1 MAKPKLHVV
10 ICSTRPGRIG
20 PTIANWIFDVAQA
33 QGHFESELTDL
44 IEFNLPLFD
53 EPHHPMR
60 RQYQHEHTKSWSKH
74 VNRADAF
81 IFVTPEY
88 NYGPPPS
95 LLNALD
101 YLYFEWN
108 YKPAGFVSYGGVS
121 AGMRSSAR
129 AAMTA
134 TTLKMMPIPETV
146 GLPNVMAQLKDG
158 RFDANELNAK
168 GAGAMLTELAKWE
181 EALRGLRTQHR
192 ATVLAGG

>member
-95 LLNALD
+95 A
-101 YLYFEWN
+101 
-108 YKPAGFVSYGGVS
+108 
-121 AGMRSSAR
+121 AR
-129 AAMTA
+129 ARAGYRSLFGIT
-134 TTLKMMPIPETV
+134 
-146 GLPNVMAQLKDG
+146 
-158 RFDANELNAK
+158 RFMN
-168 GAGAMLTELAKWE
+168 
-181 EALRGLRTQHR
+181 
-192 ATVLAGG
+192 

>member
-1 MAKPKLHVV
+1 M
-10 ICSTRPGRIG
+10 RPGRIG
-20 PTIANWIFDVAQA
+20 GTIANWIFDVAR
-33 QGHFESELTDL
+33 GLEHFEVELTDL
-44 IEFNLPLFD
+44 VEFKLPLYD

-81 IFVTPEY
+81 VFVTPEY

-134 TTLKMMPIPETV
+134 TTLRMMPIPETV

-158 RFDANELNAK
+158 AFAANELNVK
-168 GAGAMLTELAKWE
+168 GAGLMLAELAKWE
-181 EALRGLRTQHR
+181 EALRSLRAQHR

>member
-1 MAKPKLHVV
+1 MAKPVLNVI

-20 PTIANWIFDVAQA
+20 PAIANWMFDVAKA
-33 QGHFESELTDL
+33 QGHFEAELTDL
-44 IEFNLPLFD
+44 IEFKLPLFD

-60 RQYQHEHTKSWSKH
+60 LQYQHEHTRAWSKH
-74 VNRADAF
+74 VNHADAV

-108 YKPAGFVSYGGVS
+108 YKPAGFVSYGGLS

-134 TTLKMMPIPETV
+134 TTLRMMPIPETV
-146 GLPNVMAQLKDG
+146 ALPNVVKQLQDG
-158 RFDANELNAK
+158 RFEANELNLK
-168 GAGAMLTELAKWE
+168 GANTMLAELAKWE

-192 ATVLAGG
+192 TTVLASL